1 MTAAAD
7 RNPSWDGLARRFAA
21 LPPEKRAAFLDAL
34 DARGIAFER
43 LPIMPFADD
52 APDRLALGQ
61 RRLWFLWQLEP
72 ESHAYN
78 LGSALGLDGPLDEAA
93 LQSSLDWLVTRHESL
108 RTAFAP
114 TEDGEAQPLIHPAA
128 PVALA
133 RADVADR
140 PADEREASA
149 RALAEAGACAPF
161 DLTAAPPV
169 RFGLV
174 RIAPERHLLWLA
186 MHHIVSD
193 GWSMDILVGELFA
206 AYGAF
211 REGREPALP
220 APPVRY
226 ADWAAWQ
233 RVRLEGGELA
243 RQLDWWKAALGASHP
258 PIALPTDRPRP
269 PAQSFRG
276 ARKTFTLDAETS
288 RQVRALA
295 RAEGA
300 SLFMVLLAGLHALL
314 ARLTGEDDI
323 RVGVSS
329 ANRVRPE
336 TERLPGFFVTTQ
348 VIRAKVEPA
357 TRMRDLIAA
366 VKATTLA
373 AQSRSDVPFEA
384 LVEALQPER
393 TLSYNP
399 LFQVK
404 FTQQLDTPRTIRAAG
419 LSATPVDLVENATHF
434 DLSLDVTDRAD
445 GIEAMLTTAT
455 DLFDPEFAERFAR
468 AYADL
473 MRHAAARP
481 ERPLGEWVPAE
492 VSALTGEAADHPY
505 PDVLAVFAA
514 QVAARPDA
522 VALRAGD
529 ATLSF
534 AALDAAATRLAH
546 ALIADGLAREE
557 VVPVLAGRSLD
568 LVIAAL
574 GVMRA
579 GGVYAPLDP
588 TLPSERLRRL
598 AADAGARRALHD
610 SDSKAAA
617 ASLGPAPHAIGDL
630 AARPL
635 PQDAAALAPPLP
647 DQGAYLIYTSGSTG
661 APKGVLVPHRAIAA
675 YTQGMLARLDL
686 AEGASFGLVTT
697 PAADLGHT
705 MLFGA
710 LVSGRTLHLIEADAA
725 FDADRL
731 ADAVQG
737 HRIGVLKL
745 VPSHLD
751 GLLAT
756 PRAPDIVP
764 DTALI
769 LGGESLPASLA
780 ARVRRLR
787 PGCRVINHYGPTET
801 TVGVLAQEAMDRVED
816 KAEDGT
822 VPLGRPFA
830 DVEAL
835 VLDANLAPVLP
846 GAVGDLYIGGP
857 QLARFYLGRPGAT
870 AERFVPHPF
879 RPGRRLYRTGD
890 RVRLGGDGTLRFLG
904 RGDDQVKIRGHRVE
918 LGEVAAALRALPGI
932 ATAHVVLDRT
942 EAGRPR
948 LLAYVTG
955 TPDAASGAREA
966 LARTLPEAM
975 VPSHVLR
982 LDRVPLTPN
991 GKLDRRALP
1000 APGSLTEVRSPK
1012 PQRAD
1017 TGNAAE
1023 RVLSEIWAEVLRRP
1037 SVAPDDNFFALA
1049 GDSILSLQIIARAK
1063 RRGFRL
1069 TPKQVFEHQTV
1080 RALAAVAVPLAPSQ
1094 PAEDA
1099 PSAAERIL
1107 SGIWAEVLRRPSV
1120 GLDDNFFALGGD
1132 SILSLQIIARAKRQG
1147 LRLTPKNV
1155 FEHQTVRALAQAAVP
1170 SVPAGQAAPVQ
1181 PAAPA
1186 GGSEAERILAEIW
1199 SEVLRRPNVGLD
1211 DNFFALGG
1219 DSILSL
1225 QIIARAKRRGLKLTP
1240 KLVFQHQTL
1249 RALAAVAV
1257 PLAAAPT
1264 PAPAPRPALKEVPLT
1279 PIQAA
1284 FLARPVPNRGH
1295 WNQSVLLVPRDTLD
1309 TPTLA
1314 DVLAALVARHEAL
1327 RLRVRPRGERWTQG
1341 VAAAETADLLTVRTL
1356 ADVSE
1361 LPAACESVQRGI
1373 DIGEG
1378 PLLRALLA
1386 RLPDGSQRLLLAIH
1400 HLAVDGVSWRVLL
1413 DDLALGL
1420 DQQSRGETIALPAPE
1435 TDFSDYA
1442 RALLLHAHS
1451 ETLRDGA
1458 EHWTATAGPSLP
1470 PSPTR
1475 LGEAHRRATRL
1486 DSAATRAV
1494 METAPASLDAR
1505 PHELMT
1511 AALARALA
1519 TDTDA
1524 VTLWLEGHGRD
1535 PSFAP
1540 ADLDRTVGWLT
1551 SLYPVR
1557 LPVRGDR
1564 AEQVKE
1570 VRRILRA
1577 VPEGGV
1583 GYGLLAHL
1591 AAPELQ
1597 AAVSAPRGP
1606 VFNYLGRLDAEMA
1619 GGAFVL
1625 APERSGTERDP
1636 GAPML
1641 DPLRVDA
1648 RLRDGRLHIDWLFD
1662 PALYD
1667 AAEAERIVTAF
1678 EAELRRLA
1686 GTEPADAHAADRYP
1700 LSPMQQGLFF
1710 HARLAPGD
1718 TAYVNLLGLTL
1729 DDLDVE
1735 RFRAAWRGAF
1745 ARHDILR
1752 STFHARDGAEPE
1764 QVVHAGAEPAFEE
1777 HDWRGL
1783 PDLDTRLARLGD
1795 EERARGFDL
1804 AAAPPMRLVL
1814 VRTGATAWRVLWV
1827 RHHILLDGWSSARLL
1842 AEVAACYRGEAPKGP
1857 APRFRDA
1864 VAWLAA
1870 RDRSADEAHWRAAL
1884 AGVEEPF
1891 RLSSGRA
1898 GPRGRGR
1905 HVLRLDSGRTE
1916 TLRAAARAK
1925 RVTLNTLVQA
1935 AWALVLAR
1943 RTGRPALFG
1952 VTIAGRPEALPG
1964 AEDMLGL
1971 FINTLPVVS
1980 APRPDLAIG
1989 AYLAGLQEQN
1999 LALREH
2005 GHIPLFEVQA
2015 LAGAGGEALF
2025 DTVLIFENYPV
2036 DPELHAPAPGALAF
2050 RDVLVSEDTHYPLTV
2065 TVEAGETAT
2074 VELAYATDAFSAAE
2088 VQDIAAAF
2096 ERALHALAA
2105 AEDAAPLG
2113 GIALA
2118 APDDRPAAGPAAAP
2132 FVSLAAQLRARAQ
2145 ENPEKIAVD
2154 GPDGPL
2160 SYVELD
2166 RRSDAVAARLAA
2178 AGVRRGDRVGVL
2190 VGRGAAMV
2198 AGLIGTLKAGAAYVP
2213 LDPDYP
2219 FERLAFMAQDAG
2231 LAALLTEPDLC
2242 AGAPAGPWTML
2253 DIAGEADGPVPDFA
2267 PRADDLAYLIY
2278 TSGST
2283 GRPKGVMVGH
2293 GALANL
2299 LSAMD
2304 AELGIGAGDRLVAV
2318 TSLSFD
2324 IAALELF
2331 LPLVIG
2337 ARLHVASRADAAD
2350 PRRLAALLE
2359 ASEATVLQATPAT
2372 WRQLMASGWA
2382 GRPGLTALC
2391 GGEALAPD
2399 LAAWLGSRVG
2409 TLWNVYGPTETTI
2422 WSSAGRVE
2430 PGEGAPSLG
2439 RPLAATTL
2447 RVLDDALQPVPA
2459 GAAGELWI
2467 GGAGL
2472 ARGYRSRPGLTAERF
2487 APDPSGEPGAR
2498 MYRTGDRVRRRPDG
2512 RLDYLHRLDHQ
2523 VKIRGYRIEPGEV
2536 EAALS
2541 AHLAVREAA
2550 VTPAPGGEGLL
2561 AYAVADAGLSPEA
2574 LRDHLAAR
2582 LPAHMLPG
2590 SILLLDRLPLTPN
2603 GKIDRAALPRPEAVA
2618 ASAAEPEGETE
2629 TALAAIWA
2637 DLLGLPRIARDDH
2650 FFRLGGHSLTAT
2662 RMVARIE
2669 TELGRLMPL
2678 KAVFEAPTLRGFAA
2692 AVEAAGAAGGDDDK
2706 LARADALLAELD
2718 A

>member
-7 RNPSWDGLARRFAA
+7 RNPSWDQLARRFAA
-21 LPPEKRAAFLDAL
+21 LPPEKRGAFLDAL

-78 LGSALGLDGPLDEAA
+78 LGSALGLDGLLDEAA
-93 LQSSLDWLVTRHESL
+93 LQRSLDWLVARHDVL
-108 RTAFAP
+108 RTSFEP
-114 TEDGEAQPLIHPAA
+114 TEDGEARPVIHPAA

-133 RADVADR
+133 RADVVDRAADG
-140 PADEREASA
+140 REGAA

-174 RIAPERHLLWLA
+174 RIGRERHLLWLA

-193 GWSMDILVGELFA
+193 GWSMEILVGELFA
-206 AYGAF
+206 AYAAF

-226 ADWAAWQ
+226 AEWAAWQ

-243 RQLDWWKAALGASHP
+243 RQLDFWTTALGASHP

-269 PAQSFRG
+269 PIQSFRG
-276 ARKTFTLDAETS
+276 SRKTFTLDAETS

-323 RVGVSS
+323 RVGISS

-348 VIRAKVEPA
+348 VIRAQVSPA
-357 TRMRDLIAA
+357 TAMRDLIAA

-373 AQSRSDVPFEA
+373 AQSRADVPFEA

-404 FTQQLDTPRTIRAAG
+404 FTQQLDTPRTIHAAG
-419 LSATPVDLVENATHF
+419 LSAAPVDLVENATHF

-455 DLFDPEFAERFAR
+455 DLFDPDFAARFAR

-473 MRHAAARP
+473 MRHAAAHP
-481 ERPLGEWVPAE
+481 ERPLGAWRPAE
-492 VSALTGEAADHPY
+492 VSGLSGEAADHPY
-505 PDVLAVFAA
+505 PDVLAAFAA
-514 QVAARPDA
+514 RLAQTPEA
-522 VALRAGD
+522 VAVRAGE
-529 ATLSF
+529 ASLSY

-546 ALIADGLAREE
+546 ALIADGLAWEE
-557 VVPVLAGRSLD
+557 VVPVLTGRSPD
-568 LVIAAL
+568 LVVALL

-588 TLPSERLRRL
+588 TLPPERLRRL
-598 AADAGARRALHD
+598 AADAGARRVLHD
-610 SDSKAAA
+610 AEGISA
-617 ASLGPAPHAIGDL
+617 ASGLGLPRHAIAGL
-630 AARPL
+630 SARPL
-635 PQDAAALAPPLP
+635 PEGAGPLPSPLP

-661 APKGVLVPHRAIAA
+661 APKGVLVAHRAIAA
-675 YTQGMLARLDL
+675 YVQAMLTRLDL
-686 AEGASFGLVTT
+686 AHDASFGLVTT

-710 LVSGRTLHLIEADAA
+710 LVSGRTLHLIEAEAA

-731 ADAVQG
+731 ADAVQA

-756 PRAPDIVP
+756 PRAGEIVP
-764 DTALI
+764 ETALI
-769 LGGESLPASLA
+769 LGGEALPASLA
-780 ARVRRLR
+780 ARVHRLR

-801 TVGVLAQEAMDRVED
+801 TVGVLAHEITEAG
-816 KAEDGT
+816 EDGT

-830 DVEAL
+830 GIEAL
-835 VLDANLAPVLP
+835 ILDADLAPVLP
-846 GAVGDLYIGGP
+846 GAVGDLYIGGA
-857 QLARFYLGRPGAT
+857 QLARGYLGRPGAT
-870 AERFVPHPF
+870 AERFVPHPS
-879 RPGRRLYRTGD
+879 RPGHRLYRTGD
-890 RVRLGGDGTLRFLG
+890 RVRLGGDGTIRFLG
-904 RGDDQVKIRGHRVE
+904 RSDDQVKIRGHRVE
-918 LGEVAAALRALPGI
+918 PGEVAAALRALPGLD
-932 ATAHVVLDRT
+932 TAHVVLDRS

-955 TPDAASGAREA
+955 TAQAAVGARAA

-975 VPSHVLR
+975 VPSHVVR
-982 LDRVPLTPN
+982 LERVPLTPN

-1000 APGSLTEVRSPK
+1000 SPEAAAAPAETARGHTDD
-1012 PQRAD
+1012 RA
-1017 TGNAAE
+1017 GNEAE
-1023 RVLSEIWAEVLRRP
+1023 RVLAEVWADVLRRP
-1037 SVAPDDNFFALA
+1037 SVGPDDNFFALG

-1080 RALAAVAVPLAPSQ
+1080 RALARVAVPLAPAGQ
-1094 PAEDA
+1094 AA
-1099 PSAAERIL
+1099 PLRPEPMAADGTEAERVL
-1107 SGIWAEVLRRPSV
+1107 AEIWAEVLRRPS
-1120 GLDDNFFALGGD
+1120 
-1132 SILSLQIIARAKRQG
+1132 
-1147 LRLTPKNV
+1147 
-1155 FEHQTVRALAQAAVP
+1155 
-1170 SVPAGQAAPVQ
+1170 
-1181 PAAPA
+1181 
-1186 GGSEAERILAEIW
+1186 
-1199 SEVLRRPNVGLD
+1199 VGLD

-1240 KLVFQHQTL
+1240 KLVFQHQTV

-1257 PLAAAPT
+1257 PLGAV
-1264 PAPAPRPALKEVPLT
+1264 PAPAPAPAAQGAALTEVPLT

-1295 WNQSVLLVPRDTLD
+1295 WNQSVLLVPRHRLD
-1309 TPTLA
+1309 APALA
-1314 DVLAALVARHEAL
+1314 AVLAALVARHEAL

-1341 VAAAETADLLTVRTL
+1341 VAEAETAELLVVRDL
-1356 ADVSE
+1356 ADAAD
-1361 LPAACESVQRGI
+1361 LPAACTAAQRSI
-1373 DIGEG
+1373 DLGAG

-1386 RLPDGSQRLLLAIH
+1386 TLPDGSQRLLLAIH

-1420 DQQSRGETIALPAPE
+1420 DQRRRGETVALPAPE
-1435 TDFSDYA
+1435 AKFSDYA

-1451 ETLRDGA
+1451 EALRDEA
-1458 EHWTATAGPSLP
+1458 ERWKPTAGTSPA

-1475 LGEAHRRATRL
+1475 LGDAHRLATTL
-1486 DSAATRAV
+1486 DAAATRAV
-1494 METAPASLDAR
+1494 TETAPAALDVR
-1505 PHELMT
+1505 PHELMV
-1511 AALARALA
+1511 AALVRALA
-1519 TDTDA
+1519 DGSDGL
-1524 VTLWLEGHGRD
+1524 TLWLEGHGRD

-1540 ADLDRTVGWLT
+1540 VDLDRTVGWLT

-1557 LPVRGDR
+1557 LPVRSDDG
-1564 AEQVKE
+1564 AQVAE
-1570 VRRILRA
+1570 VRNALRA

-1591 AAPELQ
+1591 AAPDLR
-1597 AAVSAPRGP
+1597 AAVAAPRGP
-1606 VFNYLGRLDAEMA
+1606 VFNYLGRLDAAMA
-1619 GGAFVL
+1619 GGAFTL
-1625 APERSGTERDP
+1625 APESAGPERDP
-1636 GAPML
+1636 DAPML
-1641 DPLRVDA
+1641 DPLRFDA

-1662 PALYD
+1662 PARHD
-1667 AAEAERIVTAF
+1667 PAEAERIAAAF
-1678 EAELRRLA
+1678 EAGLRRLA
-1686 GTEPADAHAADRYP
+1686 GAETTGRSAPDRYP

-1710 HARLAPGD
+1710 HARLTPGD
-1718 TAYVNLLGLTL
+1718 TAYVNLLAVTL

-1745 ARHDILR
+1745 ARHEILR

-1764 QVVHAGAEPAFEE
+1764 QVVHPRAEPAFEI

-1783 PDLDTRLARLGD
+1783 TELDARLARLGAA
-1795 EERARGFDL
+1795 ERARGFDL
-1804 AAAPPMRLVL
+1804 AAAPPMRLIL
-1814 VRTGATAWRVLWV
+1814 VRTGDAAWRFLWV
-1827 RHHILLDGWSSARLL
+1827 RHHILLDGWSSASLL
-1842 AEVAACYRGEAPKGP
+1842 AEIAARYRGEPQTGP

-1870 RDRSADEAHWRAAL
+1870 RDRSADEAYWRDAL

-1891 RLSSGRA
+1891 RLSSGGA
-1898 GPRGRGR
+1898 GPQGRGR
-1905 HVLRLDSGRTE
+1905 HEIRLDAGRTE
-1916 TLRAAARAK
+1916 RLRAAARAK

-1952 VTIAGRPEALPG
+1952 VTVAGRPDGLIG
-1964 AEDMLGL
+1964 ADAMLGL
-1971 FINTLPVVS
+1971 FINTLPVLS
-1980 APRPDLAIG
+1980 EPRPDLGIG
-1989 AYLAGLQEQN
+1989 AYLAALQAQN
-1999 LALREH
+1999 LSLREH

-2036 DPELHAPAPGALAF
+2036 DPALRAASPGALAF

-2065 TVEAGETAT
+2065 TVEAGETAILG
-2074 VELAYATDAFSAAE
+2074 LAYATEAFSQGE
-2088 VQDIAAAF
+2088 IKDIAAAF
-2096 ERALHALAA
+2096 GRALEALAA
-2105 AEDAAPLG
+2105 AQDAAPLG
-2113 GIALA
+2113 GIALS
-2118 APDDRPAAGPAAAP
+2118 APEDRPAAGSAPSP
-2132 FVSLAAQLRARAQ
+2132 FVSVVAQLRARAQ
-2145 ENPEKIAVD
+2145 ANPDGLAVD
-2154 GPDGPL
+2154 GPGGPL
-2160 SYVELD
+2160 GYAELD

-2198 AGLIGTLKAGAAYVP
+2198 IALLGTLKAGAAYVP

-2231 LAALLTEPDLC
+2231 LSALLTEPDLC
-2242 AGAPAGPWTML
+2242 AGAPAGPWAML
-2253 DIAGEADGPVPDFA
+2253 DVAGEAEGPVPDFA

-2299 LSAMD
+2299 LSAFA
-2304 AELGIGAGDRLVAV
+2304 AELRIGRADRLVAV

-2331 LPLVIG
+2331 LPLVTG
-2337 ARLHVASRADAAD
+2337 ARLHVATRAEASD
-2350 PRRLAALLE
+2350 PHRLAALLE
-2359 ASEATVLQATPAT
+2359 TSGATILQATPAT

-2382 GRPGLTALC
+2382 GRPGLAALC

-2399 LAAWLGSRVG
+2399 LAGWLGGRVG

-2422 WSSAGRVE
+2422 WSSAGRVA

-2439 RPLAATTL
+2439 HPLAATTL
-2447 RVLDDALQPVPA
+2447 HVLDDALQPVPM
-2459 GAAGELWI
+2459 GASGELWI

-2472 ARGYRSRPGLTAERF
+2472 ARGYHGRPGLTAERF
-2487 APDPSGEPGAR
+2487 MPDPFGVAGAR
-2498 MYRTGDRVRRRPDG
+2498 MYRTGDRVRRRADG
-2512 RLDYLHRLDHQ
+2512 SLDYLHRLDHQ
-2523 VKIRGYRIEPGEV
+2523 VKIRGYRIEPGEI

-2541 AHLAVREAA
+2541 AHPAVREAA
-2550 VTPAPGGEGLL
+2550 IVPAPGGEGLL
-2561 AYAVADAGLSPEA
+2561 AYAVADAGATPEA

-2590 SILLLDRLPLTPN
+2590 AILCLDRLPLTPN
-2603 GKIDRAALPRPEAVA
+2603 GKIDRAALPRPEARTA
-2618 ASAAEPEGETE
+2618 TGADPEGATE
-2629 TALAAIWA
+2629 TALAALWS
-2637 DLLGLPRIARDDH
+2637 DLLGVGRVTRDDH

-2669 TELGRLMPL
+2669 TELGRRVPL
-2678 KAVFEAPTLRGFAA
+2678 KAVFEAPTLRDFAA
-2692 AVEAAGAAGGDDDK
+2692 AVETAGAGGGDDER
-2706 LARADALLAELD
+2706 LARADSLLAELD
-2718 A
+2718 AR

>member
-1 MTAAAD
+1 MSAAD
-7 RNPSWDGLARRFAA
+7 RNPSWDGLAQRFAA
-21 LPPEKRAAFLDAL
+21 LAPEKRAAFLDAL

-43 LPIMPFADD
+43 LPIMPLANG

-72 ESHAYN
+72 QSHAYN
-78 LGSALGLDGPLDEAA
+78 LGGALGLDGPLDEVA
-93 LQSSLDWLVTRHESL
+93 LQSSLDWLVARHESL
-108 RTAFAP
+108 RTSFEP
-114 TEDGEAQPLIHPAA
+114 SEDGEARLVIHDPAPA
-128 PVALA
+128 ALA
-133 RADVADR
+133 RADVTDR
-140 PADEREASA
+140 PSPEREAAA
-149 RALAEAGACAPF
+149 RALAEAGACLPF
-161 DLTAAPPV
+161 DLTAAPPL

-174 RIAPERHLLWLA
+174 RIGSERHLLWLA
-186 MHHIVSD
+186 IHHIVSD
-193 GWSMDILVGELFA
+193 AWSLEIVVGELFS
-206 AYGAF
+206 AYAAF

-220 APPVRY
+220 SPPVRY

-243 RQLDWWKAALGASHP
+243 RQLEWWKQALGSDHP
-258 PIALPTDRPRP
+258 PLALPTDRPRP

-276 ARKTFTLDAETS
+276 ARHRFTLDAETG

-295 RAEGA
+295 RTEGA

-314 ARLTGEDDI
+314 ARLTAEDDI
-323 RVGVSS
+323 RVGISS

-348 VIRAKVEPA
+348 VIRARVEPA

-373 AQSRSDVPFEA
+373 AQARADVPFET
-384 LVEALQPER
+384 LVDALQPER
-393 TLSYNP
+393 TLSFNP

-404 FTQQLDTPRTIRAAG
+404 FTQQLDFPQTIRAAE
-419 LSATPVDLVENATHF
+419 LTATPAELVENATHF

-445 GIEAMLTTAT
+445 AIEAVLTYAT
-455 DLFDPEFAERFAR
+455 DLFDPAFAERFAR

-473 MRHAAARP
+473 IRYAAARP
-481 ERPLGEWVPAE
+481 ERPLAEWVPSE
-492 VSALTGEAADHPY
+492 TSRLSVETADHPH
-505 PDVLAVFAA
+505 PDVLSAFAA
-514 QVAARPDA
+514 SVARTPDA
-522 VALRAGD
+522 VALRAD
-529 ATLSF
+529 DTSLSF
-534 AALDAAATRLAH
+534 AELDAAATRLAH
-546 ALIADGLAREE
+546 ALRAEGLAREE

-568 LVIAAL
+568 LVVAAL

-588 TLPSERLRRL
+588 ALPSDRLRRL
-598 AADAGARRALHD
+598 VADTGARRVLFDAGGE
-610 SDSKAAA
+610 AAA
-617 ASLGPAPHAIGDL
+617 AGLDPAHHAVGTL
-630 AARPL
+630 AARARPEGAAPL
-635 PQDAAALAPPLP
+635 PAPLP

-675 YTQGMLARLDL
+675 YTQAMLDRLNL
-686 AEGASFGLVTT
+686 AAGASFGLVST

-705 MLFGA
+705 VLFGA

-731 ADAVQG
+731 ADIVRSQ
-737 HRIGVLKL
+737 RIGVLKL
-745 VPSHLD
+745 VPSHLE

-756 PRAPDIVP
+756 PRARDIVP
-764 DTALI
+764 ETALI
-769 LGGESLPASLA
+769 LGGEALPAALA
-780 ARVRRLR
+780 AQVRRLR
-787 PGCRVINHYGPTET
+787 PGCRLINHYGPTET
-801 TVGVLAQEAMDRVED
+801 AVGVLAQEFDGTFDGTFE
-816 KAEDGT
+816 EGT
-822 VPLGRPFA
+822 VPVGRPFA
-830 DVEAL
+830 GNDAVI
-835 VLDANLAPVLP
+835 LDPNLAPVLP
-846 GAVGDLYIGGP
+846 GAVGELYVGGD
-857 QLARFYLGRPGAT
+857 QLARGYLGRPGAT
-870 AERFVPHPF
+870 AERFVPDPA

-890 RVRLGGDGTLRFLG
+890 RVRLDGDGAVRFLG
-904 RGDDQVKIRGHRVE
+904 RSDDQVKIRGHRVE

-932 ATAHVVLDRT
+932 DTAHVVPDRT
-942 EAGRPR
+942 EAGRTR
-948 LLAYVTG
+948 LLAYVVGTG
-955 TPDAASGAREA
+955 EAASGARAA

-982 LDRVPLTPN
+982 LLKIPLTAN

-1000 APGSLTEVRSPK
+1000 QPEAVSEAPETAR
-1012 PQRAD
+1012 D
-1017 TGNAAE
+1017 TGGSEGQN
-1023 RVLSEIWAEVLRRP
+1023 VLAEIWAEVLRRP
-1037 SVAPDDNFFALA
+1037 TVGLDDNFFAIG

-1069 TPKQVFEHQTV
+1069 TPKQVFEHPTV
-1080 RALAAVAVPLAPSQ
+1080 RALAAVAVPLPPPQ
-1094 PAEDA
+1094 PAADA
-1099 PSAAERIL
+1099 PSAAERTL
-1107 SGIWAEVLRRPSV
+1107 SAIWAEVLRRPSV

-1147 LRLTPKNV
+1147 LRLTPKQV
-1155 FEHQTVRALAQAAVP
+1155 FEHQTVRTLAGVASPLA
-1170 SVPAGQAAPVQ
+1170 PAGQGVAPQ
-1181 PAAPA
+1181 PAPPSAE
-1186 GGSEAERILAEIW
+1186 SQAERALAEIW
-1199 SEVLRRPNVGLD
+1199 AEVLRRPSVGLD

-1240 KLVFQHQTL
+1240 KLVFQHQTV
-1249 RALAAVAV
+1249 RALATVAV
-1257 PLAAAPT
+1257 PLDAAPS
-1264 PAPAPRPALKEVPLT
+1264 PAPAAPRPALKEVPLT

-1295 WNQSVLLVPRDTLD
+1295 WNQSVLLIPRETLD
-1309 TPTLA
+1309 ASALA

-1327 RLRVRPRGERWTQG
+1327 RLRVRPRGERWTQD
-1341 VAAAETADLLTVRTL
+1341 VAPAEPAGFLEVRTV
-1356 ADVSE
+1356 ADTAE
-1361 LPAACESVQRGI
+1361 LHAACEAAQRSI
-1373 DIGEG
+1373 DIGAG

-1420 DQQSRGETIALPAPE
+1420 DQQSRGEAISLPAPE
-1435 TDFSDYA
+1435 TSFSDYA

-1451 ETLRDGA
+1451 EALRDEA
-1458 EHWTATAGPSLP
+1458 ASWQASAGPDVP
-1470 PSPTR
+1470 QSPTR
-1475 LGEAHRRATRL
+1475 LYEAHRLARTL
-1486 DSAATRAV
+1486 DAAATRAV
-1494 METAPASLDAR
+1494 METAPVALDTR
-1505 PHELMT
+1505 PHELMA
-1511 AALARALA
+1511 AALAKAVA
-1519 TDTDA
+1519 GDGA
-1524 VTLWLEGHGRD
+1524 GVTLWMEGHGRD

-1557 LPVRGDR
+1557 LPVRVDG
-1564 AEQVKE
+1564 AAHVAQV
-1570 VRRILRA
+1570 RDALRA

-1591 AAPELQ
+1591 AAPELR
-1597 AAVSAPRGP
+1597 AAVAAPRGP

-1619 GGAFVL
+1619 GGAFTL
-1625 APERSGTERDP
+1625 APEGAGTERDP
-1636 GAPML
+1636 DAPML
-1641 DPLRVDA
+1641 EPLRLDA
-1648 RLRDGRLHIDWLFD
+1648 RLRDGCLRLDWQFD
-1662 PALYD
+1662 PARYD
-1667 AAEAERIVTAF
+1667 AAEAERIVETF
-1678 EAELRRLA
+1678 EAELRRFA
-1686 GTEPADAHAADRYP
+1686 GAAPEPNGYP
-1700 LSPMQQGLFF
+1700 LTPMQQGLLF

-1718 TAYVNLLGLTL
+1718 TASVNLLAVTL
-1729 DDLDVE
+1729 DGLDTE

-1752 STFHARDGAEPE
+1752 STFFARDGAEPV
-1764 QVVHAGAEPAFEE
+1764 QVVHPHAEPDFEE
-1777 HDWRGL
+1777 VDWRGR
-1783 PDLDTRLARLGD
+1783 PDLDARLARLGE

-1804 AAAPPMRLVL
+1804 AAAPPMRLIL
-1814 VRTGATAWRVLWV
+1814 VRTGETTWRFLWV

-1842 AEVAACYRGEAPKGP
+1842 AEIAARYRGEAPEGP

-1870 RDRSADEAHWRAAL
+1870 RDRTADETFWRAAL
-1884 AGVEEPF
+1884 AEVDEPF

-1898 GPRGRGR
+1898 GPQGRAR
-1905 HVLRLDSGRTE
+1905 HELQLDAGRTE
-1916 TLRAAARAK
+1916 SLRAAARAK

-1952 VTIAGRPEALPG
+1952 VTVAGRPDALPG
-1964 AEDMLGL
+1964 ADAMLGL

-1980 APRPDLAIG
+1980 DPRPDRAIG
-1989 AYLAGLQEQN
+1989 AYLAELQGQN
-1999 LALREH
+1999 LSLREH

-2015 LAGAGGEALF
+2015 LVGTGGEALF
-2025 DTVLIFENYPV
+2025 DTVVIFENYPV
-2036 DPELHAPAPGALAF
+2036 DPELREPARGALAF
-2050 RDVLVSEDTHYPLTV
+2050 RDALVSEDTHYPLTV
-2065 TVEAGETAT
+2065 TVEAGETARIGF
-2074 VELAYATDAFSAAE
+2074 AYATGAFEASEIEA
-2088 VQDIAAAF
+2088 IAAAF
-2096 ERALHALAA
+2096 GRALAALAA

-2118 APDDRPAAGPAAAP
+2118 APDDRPAEGPAPAP
-2132 FVSLAAQLRARAQ
+2132 FVSLAAQLRTQAQ
-2145 ENPEKIAVD
+2145 AHPDRTAIEA
-2154 GPDGPL
+2154 PDGPL
-2160 SYVELD
+2160 GYAELD
-2166 RRSDAVAARLAA
+2166 RRSDTVAARLTA

-2198 AGLIGTLKAGAAYVP
+2198 AGLLGTLKAGAAYVP

-2219 FERLAFMAQDAG
+2219 FERLAFMARDAG
-2231 LAALLTEPDLC
+2231 LSALLTRADLC

-2253 DIAGEADGPVPDFA
+2253 DIEGEANGRVPAFT
-2267 PRADDLAYLIY
+2267 PRPEDLAYLIY

-2299 LSAMD
+2299 LAAMA

-2331 LPLVIG
+2331 LPLVAG
-2337 ARLHVASRADAAD
+2337 ARLHIASRAEAGD
-2350 PRRLAALLE
+2350 PRRLADLLE
-2359 ASEATVLQATPAT
+2359 TSDATILQATPAT
-2372 WRQLMASGWA
+2372 WRQLRASGWS

-2391 GGEALAPD
+2391 GGEALPPD
-2399 LAAWLGSRVG
+2399 LAGWLAPRVG

-2430 PGEGAPSLG
+2430 PREAPPDLG
-2439 RPLAATTL
+2439 RPLAATRL
-2447 RVLDDALQPVPA
+2447 HVLDDALQPVA
-2459 GAAGELWI
+2459 SGGSGELWI

-2472 ARGYRSRPGLTAERF
+2472 ARGYRGRPGLTAERF
-2487 APDPSGEPGAR
+2487 APDPWGEPGAR
-2498 MYRTGDRVRRRPDG
+2498 MYRTGDRVRRRAG
-2512 RLDYLHRLDHQ
+2512 GGLDYLHRLDHQ

-2541 AHLAVREAA
+2541 LHPAVQEA
-2550 VTPAPGGEGLL
+2550 VVIPAPGGEGVL
-2561 AYAVADAGLSPEA
+2561 AYAVAGEITSPEI

-2582 LPAHMLPG
+2582 LPAHMLPDA
-2590 SILLLDRLPLTPN
+2590 IVLLEKLPLTPN
-2603 GKIDRAALPRPEAVA
+2603 GKLDRAALPRPETSA
-2618 ASAAEPEGETE
+2618 AEGAEPEGETE
-2629 TALAAIWA
+2629 TALAAIWT
-2637 DLLGLPRIARDDH
+2637 DLLGVSRITRDAH

-2669 TELGRLMPL
+2669 TELDRVVPL
-2678 KAVFEAPTLRGFAA
+2678 KAVFEAPTLRGFAVV
-2692 AVEAAGAAGGDDDK
+2692 VEAAGTDDAGTERK

>member
-7 RNPSWDGLARRFAA
+7 RNPSWDQLARRFAA
-21 LPPEKRAAFLDAL
+21 LPPEKRAVFLDAL
-34 DARGIAFER
+34 DARGLAFER
-43 LPIMPFADD
+43 LPIMPFADA

-78 LGSALGLDGPLDEAA
+78 LGSALALDGPLDEAA
-93 LQSSLDWLVTRHESL
+93 LGRSLNWLVARHESL
-108 RTAFAP
+108 RTSFTP
-114 TEDGEAQPLIHPAA
+114 TEDGEARPVLHPAA

-140 PADEREASA
+140 PGPEREAAA
-149 RALAEAGACAPF
+149 RTLAEAGACAPF

-174 RIAPERHLLWLA
+174 RIEAECHLLWLA

-193 GWSMDILVGELFA
+193 GWSMEILVGELLA

-211 REGREPALP
+211 REGREPTLP

-226 ADWAAWQ
+226 SDWAAWQ
-233 RVRLEGGELA
+233 RVRLEGGELG
-243 RQLDWWKAALGASHP
+243 RQLDWWKQALGSDHP

-269 PAQSFRG
+269 PVQSFRG
-276 ARKTFTLDAETS
+276 ARLRFALDAETS

-295 RAEGA
+295 RAENA

-323 RVGVSS
+323 RVGISS

-348 VIRAKVEPA
+348 VIRARVAPA

-366 VKATTLA
+366 VRTTTLA
-373 AQSRSDVPFEA
+373 AQGHADVPFEA

-393 TLSYNP
+393 TLSFNP

-404 FTQQLDTPRTIRAAG
+404 FTQQLDTARTIRAGG
-419 LSATPVDLVENATHF
+419 LTAAPVDLVENATHF

-445 GIEAMLTTAT
+445 GIEAMLTYAT
-455 DLFDPEFAERFAR
+455 DLFDEEFAERFAR

-492 VSALTGEAADHPY
+492 VSRLAGQAADHPY
-505 PDVLAVFAA
+505 PDVLAAFAA
-514 QVAARPDA
+514 HVARTPDA
-522 VALRAGD
+522 VALRAGE
-529 ATLSF
+529 AGMSF
-534 AALDAAATRLAH
+534 AELDAAATRLAQ
-546 ALIADGLAREE
+546 ALIADGLAPEE
-557 VVPVLAGRSLD
+557 VVPVLAGRSPD
-568 LVIAAL
+568 LVVAAL

-588 TLPSERLRRL
+588 ALPPERLRRL
-598 AADAGARRALHD
+598 VADTGARRALHD
-610 SDSKAAA
+610 AEGEAAA
-617 ASLGPAPHAIGDL
+617 TGLGFAHRAIGTL
-630 AARPL
+630 AGRP
-635 PQDAAALAPPLP
+635 PEADAPPLP
-647 DQGAYLIYTSGSTG
+647 QPLPDRGAYLIYTSGSTG

-675 YTQGMLARLDL
+675 YLHSMLARLALD
-686 AEGASFGLVTT
+686 EGASFGLVST

-731 ADAVQG
+731 ADAVQA

-756 PRAPDIVP
+756 PRAREIVP
-764 DTALI
+764 ATALI
-769 LGGESLPASLA
+769 LGGEALPASLA

-801 TVGVLAQEAMDRVED
+801 AVGVLAHEM
-816 KAEDGT
+816 AEEIASGEEGT
-822 VPLGRPFA
+822 VPVGRPFA
-830 DVEAL
+830 GVEA
-835 VLDANLAPVLP
+835 VILDPNLAPVLP
-846 GAVGDLYIGGP
+846 GAIGELFIGGD
-857 QLARFYLGRPGAT
+857 QLARGYRGRPGAT
-870 AERFVPHPF
+870 AERFVPDPA

-890 RVRLGGDGTLRFLG
+890 QVRLGGDGAVHFLG

-932 ATAHVVLDRT
+932 ESAHVLLNRT

-948 LLAYVTG
+948 LLGYVVG
-955 TPDAASGAREA
+955 TEDAAAGARAA

-982 LDRVPLTPN
+982 LSQMPLTAN

-1000 APGSLTEVRSPK
+1000 QPEPVAEARPAEPHPTEPGRE
-1012 PQRAD
+1012 A
-1017 TGNAAE
+1017 GNEAE
-1023 RVLSEIWAEVLRRP
+1023 RVLSEVW
-1037 SVAPDDNFFALA
+1037 S
-1049 GDSILSLQIIARAK
+1049 
-1063 RRGFRL
+1063 
-1069 TPKQVFEHQTV
+1069 
-1080 RALAAVAVPLAPSQ
+1080 
-1094 PAEDA
+1094 
-1099 PSAAERIL
+1099 
-1107 SGIWAEVLRRPSV
+1107 EVLRRPSV

-1132 SILSLQIIARAKRQG
+1132 SILSLQIIARAKRRG
-1147 LRLTPKNV
+1147 FRLTPKQV
-1155 FEHQTVRALAQAAVP
+1155 FAHQTVRTLAKVAVP
-1170 SVPAGQAAPVQ
+1170 VPQADQAAPVRPEPQ
-1181 PAAPA
+1181 AA
-1186 GGSEAERILAEIW
+1186 GTEAERILAEIW
-1199 SEVLRRPNVGLD
+1199 AEVLRRPAIGPD

-1225 QIIARAKRRGLKLTP
+1225 QIIARAKRRGWKLTP
-1240 KLVFQHQTL
+1240 KLVFQHQTV
-1249 RALAAVAV
+1249 RTLAAVAV
-1257 PLAAAPT
+1257 PLDT
-1264 PAPAPRPALKEVPLT
+1264 PVASVPKPVAVPRPAPKEVPLT

-1295 WNQSVLLVPRDTLD
+1295 WNQSVLLVPRETLD
-1309 TPTLA
+1309 GSALA
-1314 DVLAALVARHEAL
+1314 AVLAALVARHEAL
-1327 RLRVRPRGERWTQG
+1327 RLRVQPRGERWLQG
-1341 VAAAETADLLTVRTL
+1341 AAAVETAELLDIRAVADAADLAT
-1356 ADVSE
+1356 
-1361 LPAACESVQRGI
+1361 ACEATQRRI

-1386 RLPDGSQRLLLAIH
+1386 NRPDGSQRLLLAIH

-1420 DQQSRGETIALPAPE
+1420 DQHRRGEPIALPASE
-1435 TDFSDYA
+1435 TTFSDYA

-1451 ETLRDGA
+1451 EALRDEA
-1458 EHWTATAGPSLP
+1458 DHWRATAGAPLP

-1475 LGEAHRRATRL
+1475 IGEAHRIAATL
-1486 DSAATRAV
+1486 DAAATRAV
-1494 METAPASLDAR
+1494 METAPAAFDAR
-1505 PHELMT
+1505 PHEVMA

-1519 TDTDA
+1519 GEGDG
-1524 VTLWLEGHGRD
+1524 VTLWMEGHGRD

-1540 ADLDRTVGWLT
+1540 TDLDRTVGWLT

-1557 LPVRGDR
+1557 LAVRSDGAAHVAGIRD
-1564 AEQVKE
+1564 A
-1570 VRRILRA
+1570 LRA

-1591 AAPELQ
+1591 AAPELR
-1597 AAVSAPRGP
+1597 AAVAAPRGP
-1606 VFNYLGRLDAEMA
+1606 VFNYLGRLDAEMG
-1619 GGAFVL
+1619 GGAFTL
-1625 APERSGTERDP
+1625 APEGAGTERDP
-1636 GAPML
+1636 DAPML

-1648 RLRDGRLHIDWLFD
+1648 RLRDGHLHVDWLFD
-1662 PALYD
+1662 PARHD
-1667 AAEAERIVTAF
+1667 AAEAARIVARF

-1686 GTEPADAHAADRYP
+1686 GAEPADARPADRYP
-1700 LSPMQQGLFF
+1700 LSPMQQGLLF

-1718 TAYVNLLGLTL
+1718 TAYVNLLAVTL
-1729 DDLDVE
+1729 DGLDPD
-1735 RFRAAWRGAF
+1735 RFRAAWREAF

-1752 STFHARDGAEPE
+1752 STFHTRDGAEPE
-1764 QVVHAGAEPAFEE
+1764 QVVHPHAEPAFEE

-1783 PDLDTRLARLGD
+1783 PDCEARLARLG
-1795 EERARGFDL
+1795 EAERARGFDL

-1814 VRTGATAWRVLWV
+1814 VRTDETAWRFLWV

-1842 AEVAACYRGEAPKGP
+1842 AEIAARYRGAAPTGP
-1857 APRFRDA
+1857 APRFREA

-1870 RDRSADEAHWRAAL
+1870 RDRSADEAYWREAL

-1905 HVLRLDSGRTE
+1905 HAIRLDAERTAQ
-1916 TLRAAARAK
+1916 LRAAAGLK

-1943 RTGRPALFG
+1943 RTGRAALFG
-1952 VTIAGRPEALPG
+1952 VTVAGRPDALPG
-1964 AEDMLGL
+1964 ADEMLGL
-1971 FINTLPVVS
+1971 FINTLPVLIE
-1980 APRPDLAIG
+1980 PRPDRAIG
-1989 AYLAGLQEQN
+1989 ATLADLQQRN
-1999 LALREH
+1999 LSLREH

-2015 LAGAGGEALF
+2015 LAGTGGEALF

-2036 DPELHAPAPGALAF
+2036 DPELRAAGPGALAF
-2050 RDVLVSEDTHYPLTV
+2050 RNVLVSEDTHYPLTV
-2065 TVEAGETAT
+2065 TVEAGESITIG
-2074 VELAYATDAFSAAE
+2074 LAYATEAFAGPEVEAVAE
-2088 VQDIAAAF
+2088 AF
-2096 ERALHALAA
+2096 ERALMALAA
-2105 AEDAAPLG
+2105 APDAAPLG
-2113 GIALA
+2113 GIGLA
-2118 APDDRPAAGPAAAP
+2118 APDDRPARGPAPAP
-2132 FVSLAAQLRARAQ
+2132 FVPLAAQLRARARAA
-2145 ENPEKIAVD
+2145 PESIAID
-2154 GPDGPL
+2154 GPGGPL
-2160 SYVELD
+2160 DYAELD

-2190 VGRGAAMV
+2190 VTRGAGMV
-2198 AGLIGTLKAGAAYVP
+2198 AGLLGTLKAGAAYVP

-2219 FERLAFMAQDAG
+2219 FERLTFMAQDAG
-2231 LAALLTEPDLC
+2231 LSALLTEPGLR
-2242 AGAPAGPWTML
+2242 AGAPAGPWPML
-2253 DIAGEADGPVPDFA
+2253 DIDGAADGPVPDFA
-2267 PRADDLAYLIY
+2267 PEPDDLAYLIY

-2299 LSAMD
+2299 LSAMA
-2304 AELGIGAGDRLVAV
+2304 AELGIGARDRLVAV

-2331 LPLVIG
+2331 LPVVAG
-2337 ARLHVASRADAAD
+2337 ARLHVASRVEAAE

-2359 ASEATVLQATPAT
+2359 ASDATILQATPAT

-2382 GRPGLTALC
+2382 GRPGLKALC
-2391 GGEALAPD
+2391 GGEALPTD
-2399 LAAWLGSRVG
+2399 LAAWLSARVG
-2409 TLWNVYGPTETTI
+2409 ALWNVYGPTETTI
-2422 WSSAGRVE
+2422 WSTAGRVAAD
-2430 PGEGAPSLG
+2430 EGAPSLG

-2447 RVLDDALQPVPA
+2447 HVLDDALQPVPA

-2472 ARGYRSRPGLTAERF
+2472 ARGYRGRPGLTAERF
-2487 APDPSGEPGAR
+2487 APDPFGPPGAR
-2498 MYRTGDRVRRRPDG
+2498 MYRTGDRVRLRADG
-2512 RLDYLHRLDHQ
+2512 SLDYLHRTDHQ
-2523 VKIRGYRIEPGEV
+2523 VKIRGYRIEPGEI
-2536 EAALS
+2536 EAALC
-2541 AHLAVREAA
+2541 AHPAVREAA
-2550 VTPAPGGEGLL
+2550 VIPTHGGEGLL
-2561 AYAVADAGLSPEA
+2561 AYAVADEGASPQA

-2590 SILLLDRLPLTPN
+2590 SIVLFDRLPLTPN
-2603 GKIDRAALPRPEAVA
+2603 GKLDRAALPRPKA
-2618 ASAAEPEGETE
+2618 ASPTGAEPQGETE

-2637 DLLGLPRIARDDH
+2637 DLLGVPLVARDDH

-2669 TELGRLMPL
+2669 TAFGRAVPL

-2692 AVEAAGAAGGDDDK
+2692 AVDAAGAAGGDEDR